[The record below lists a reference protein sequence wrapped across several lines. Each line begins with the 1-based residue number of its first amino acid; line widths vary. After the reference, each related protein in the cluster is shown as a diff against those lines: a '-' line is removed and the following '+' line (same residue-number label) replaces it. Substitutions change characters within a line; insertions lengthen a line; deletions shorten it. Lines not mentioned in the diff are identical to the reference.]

1 MYMQYEVIRK
11 GGNTLICM
19 QIGGKT
25 RKKFQKN
32 CKYFAAGFFL
42 FVHCLG
48 MVVHTL
54 GGFRYFSVIL
64 SVSTSCKTTLHYISL
79 ISIVSFLFINMFS
92 LHKHSPPLICY
103 EIHILVSWL
112 SLFTIVCILSLS
124 LSKSTPI
131 EQIKAPLNKNKTSKS
146 AAPLPGVP

>member
-1 MYMQYEVIRK
+1 MYVYAIRSHQK
-11 GGNTLICM
+11 RGKHNDLYV
-19 QIGGKT
+19 GGKT
-25 RKKFQKN
+25 RKNSRKIAN
-32 CKYFAAGFFL
+32 TSLLVFL

-54 GGFRYFSVIL
+54 GGFRYFSGIL
-64 SVSTSCKTTLHYISL
+64 SVSTTCKTTLHYISL
-79 ISIVSFLFINMFS
+79 FSIVSFLFINMFS

-103 EIHILVSWL
+103 EIHILVNWH

-131 EQIKAPLNKNKTSKS
+131 E
-146 AAPLPGVP
+146 